1 MARTRPRRPTALVAG
16 AVRRVALHESL
27 ERRRAPVHP
36 DVLVVGGGIA
46 GMHAAL
52 TLAEAGKHV
61 YLVEREPSIGG
72 QMAKFD
78 KTFPTLDCAACI
90 LTPKMVQVGQ
100 HPNIDLLSYSEVEEV
115 SGYVG
120 NFTVKVRRRSRF
132 IDEDRC
138 TGCDLCV
145 ESCSVRGVLSEFDH
159 GLTTRPVAHKPFP
172 QAVPN
177 LPLIDRAGT
186 SPCSFTCPAG
196 VKAHGYLSLVR
207 QGNYDAAYRL
217 ILEATPPVG
226 SLGYA
231 CYAPCEAQCTRQ
243 ALGGALPI
251 RRIKRFLADARPG
264 PRGPGR
270 AGRAERQAG
279 RGRRLRASRA
289 HRGVAA
295 AAQGVRRHR
304 LRRGAP
310 ARRHVAARH
319 SRLPPAGRRP
329 WTGTS
334 RRSPRSAS
342 RSSPAPGSRTCPRC
356 APRGTTRCCWP
367 PEHRRRPGST
377 CPAKTSTARAVV
389 VGGGNVAM
397 DAARTARRLGSAQM
411 LVAYRRGCEEMPAHE
426 DEIEAA
432 AGERARFLFQVA

>member
-207 QGNYDAAYRL
+207 QGEYDAAYRL
-217 ILEATPPVG
+217 ILEATPLVG

-251 RRIKRFLADARPG
+251 RRIKRFLADTHYPARGVPVE
-264 PRGPGR
+264 PAAPN
-270 AGRAERQAG
+270 
-279 RGRRLRASRA
+279 GRRVAVVGSGPAGLTAAWQLRRKGYAVTVFDAAPEPGGMLRLA
-289 HRGVAA
+289 IPDYRLPAAVVDRDVAA
-295 AAQGVRRHR
+295 ATAIGVEI
-304 LRRGAP
+304 
-310 ARRHVAARH
+310 V
-319 SRLPPAGRRP
+319 
-329 WTGTS
+329 TS
-334 RRSPRSAS
+334 RRVEDLSALRDEGYDAVLLATGAPSPTRLDVPGEDLEGARRRCRRRQRGDGRGAHRPSPR
-342 RSSPAPGSRTCPRC
+342 
-356 APRGTTRCCWP
+356 
-367 PEHRRRPGST
+367 
-377 CPAKTSTARAVV
+377 
-389 VGGGNVAM
+389 VGP
-397 DAARTARRLGSAQM
+397 DARRLPTGM
-411 LVAYRRGCEEMPAHE
+411 RGNA
-426 DEIEAA
+426 
-432 AGERARFLFQVA
+432 RARGRDRG